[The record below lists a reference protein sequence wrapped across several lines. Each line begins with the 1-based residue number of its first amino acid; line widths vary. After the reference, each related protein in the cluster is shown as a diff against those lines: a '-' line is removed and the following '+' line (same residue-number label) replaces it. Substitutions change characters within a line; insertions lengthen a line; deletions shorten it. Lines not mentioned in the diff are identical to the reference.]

1 MQLFGFSVVVF
12 PDGKSFSA
20 WSPDLDV
27 ASQGATVE
35 EALANLKEAL
45 DLHLDCLS
53 PAELKEIRKRQGTR
67 LTATLQI
74 PVNS

>member
-1 MQLFGFSVVVF
+1 MVFSE
-12 PDGKSFSA
+12 GKSFSA

-35 EALANLKEAL
+35 EALANLKEAME
-45 DLHLDCLS
+45 LHLDCLS
-53 PAELKEIRKRQGTR
+53 QAELKEIRKRQGTR

>member
-1 MQLFGFSVVVF
+1 MELLDFLAVVV
-12 PDGKSFSA
+12 PERNSFSA
-20 WSPDLDV
+20 WSPGLDV

-45 DLHLDCLS
+45 ELHLDCLS
-53 PAELKEIRKRQGTR
+53 QAELKEIRKRQGTR